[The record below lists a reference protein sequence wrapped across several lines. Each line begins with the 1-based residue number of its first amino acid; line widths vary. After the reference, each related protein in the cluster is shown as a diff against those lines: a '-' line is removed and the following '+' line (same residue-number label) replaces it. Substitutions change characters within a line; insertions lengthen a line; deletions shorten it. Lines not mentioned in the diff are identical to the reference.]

1 MADRPPDDGR
11 GESLCPPSDATG
23 QSVDVVGGW
32 AHKTAGSGWVS
43 FAVAHL
49 SKCRHGA
56 GRDRRQQDPDAG
68 YGRPQAHRWMWP
80 DDRLTSQWS
89 FLFPIEADWSGCIC
103 TAGPGVTRV
112 ISTWQQKWSTDS
124 KHGVTGDSY
133 PAHNRPIVG
142 RLLSLVSILG
152 SQEIP
157 FLGSRKKIET
167 RDSRVSLTSLLSM

>member
-1 MADRPPDDGR
+1 MYLVIGVGSPVGARRGRGAIAGRPPTPGPHRSIDIAGGGTPETSQNGRGATDECNRGSSMADRPRDDGP
-11 GESLCPPSDATG
+11 GNHCAPPSDATG

-89 FLFPIEADWSGCIC
+89 FLFPIEAD
-103 TAGPGVTRV
+103 
-112 ISTWQQKWSTDS
+112 
-124 KHGVTGDSY
+124 
-133 PAHNRPIVG
+133 
-142 RLLSLVSILG
+142 
-152 SQEIP
+152 
-157 FLGSRKKIET
+157 
-167 RDSRVSLTSLLSM
+167 